1 MKLWWLKPWKLK
13 KSVLKITIISYL
25 LTRSINSNHLKFT
38 KLLISSKDYDLHKKS
53 CKTMQIWWSYDAL
66 KFDNSRNLNEKSL
79 LFQTNSS
86 DSSIQ
91 TIFSLSNFK
100 SAQKSVIWAI
110 KRAKR
115 SGIDKV
121 TVIQSL
127 IITAKSIKKS
137 SVLYNLR
144 YQFLNFSS

>member
-1 MKLWWLKPWKLK
+1 MKLWWHETWKSK
-13 KSVLKITIISYL
+13 KLVLKIAIISNQ
-25 LTRSINSNHLKFT
+25 LTRSINLELIKR
-38 KLLISSKDYDLHKKS
+38 LISSKDYDLHKKS
-53 CKTMQIWWSYDAL
+53 CRTEQIWWSYDAL

-91 TIFSLSNFK
+91 TIFSLLNNK

-115 SGIDKV
+115 SRIDKV
-121 TVIQSL
+121 IVIQSL
-127 IITAKSIKKS
+127 IITAKLIKKS

-144 YQFLNFSS
+144 YHFRRFSS

>member
-25 LTRSINSNHLKFT
+25 LTRSINSNHLKFI
-38 KLLISSKDYDLHKKS
+38 KLLISSKGYDLHKKL
-53 CKTMQIWWSYDAL
+53 CKLELIWWSYDAL

-91 TIFSLSNFK
+91 TIFSLLNFK

-115 SGIDKV
+115 SRIDKV

-127 IITAKSIKKS
+127 MITAKLIKKS

-144 YQFLNFSS
+144 YQFLHFNS